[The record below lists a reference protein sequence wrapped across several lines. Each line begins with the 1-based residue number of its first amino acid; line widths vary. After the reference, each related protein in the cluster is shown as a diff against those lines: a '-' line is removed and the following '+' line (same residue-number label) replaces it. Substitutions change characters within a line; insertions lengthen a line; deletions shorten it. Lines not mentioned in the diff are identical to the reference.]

1 MSIFSGYIT
10 GENSLEQVHFHV
22 MINGISR
29 KELEPNFRQNER
41 IYQNNQSFNLKPYP
55 PLCVFLPHST

>member
-10 GENSLEQVHFHV
+10 GENSLEQLHFHV

-29 KELEPNFRQNER
+29 KELESIFRLNER
-41 IYQNNQSFNLKPYP
+41 IYQNNQCFNLKPYP
-55 PLCVFLPHST
+55 LLCAFLPHST